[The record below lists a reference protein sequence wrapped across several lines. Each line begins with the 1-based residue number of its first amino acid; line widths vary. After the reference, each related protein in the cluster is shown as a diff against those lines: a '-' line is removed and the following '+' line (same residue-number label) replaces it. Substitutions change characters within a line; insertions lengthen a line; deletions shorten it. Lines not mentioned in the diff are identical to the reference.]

1 MTAMNKRNSQV
12 IPSPSTPETVHE
24 QPEPAPSTP
33 SENSPKSLSSVPERS
48 SRSRPSTGGSKNSTQ
63 SITQRQ
69 QNRGSGIP
77 YHASTQ
83 QQNLDAAA
91 EMVIL
96 SGSASGAIGSRSIE
110 GSKSSPN
117 FRQELARAQTDFPE
131 HLKDAAKRNNPRLK
145 VVTDS
150 TGLKHGARSAT
161 DSKPNGTGGVIPSPR
176 RLNSSAPEKSR
187 PRRNTT
193 TTVHQISAP
202 INDPNSR
209 QMPLGDVGGGP
220 ILVTNAMMQ
229 TKRLSTGEH
238 RTLPKQLAEEI
249 QKFQVADFA
258 KRYFTTHRT
267 GLIFRRK
274 VPVEQ
279 LMSFQKVSHTNF
291 WERPAVD
298 LFVSSRHF
306 QVPYWC

>member
-1 MTAMNKRNSQV
+1 MNKRNSQV

-96 SGSASGAIGSRSIE
+96 SGS
-110 GSKSSPN
+110 KSSPN
-117 FRQELARAQTDFPE
+117 FRRELARAQTDFPE
-131 HLKDAAKRNNPRLK
+131 PLKDAAKRNNPRLK

-150 TGLKHGARSAT
+150 TGLNGARSAT

-193 TTVHQISAP
+193 TTVQQISAP

-209 QMPLGDVGGGP
+209 QMPLGDLGGGP

-279 LMSFQKVSHTNF
+279 LMSFQKVSHAN
-291 WERPAVD
+291 
-298 LFVSSRHF
+298 S
-306 QVPYWC
+306 

>member
-1 MTAMNKRNSQV
+1 VTAMNKRNSQAM
-12 IPSPSTPETVHE
+12 PSPSTPETVPE
-24 QPEPAPSTP
+24 QPEPAASTP

-63 SITQRQ
+63 SNPPSAQRQ
-69 QNRGSGIP
+69 QNRTSGTP
-77 YHASTQ
+77 YHASI

-91 EMVIL
+91 EMVVR
-96 SGSASGAIGSRSIE
+96 SARSNGAIGSRSA
-110 GSKSSPN
+110 PN
-117 FRQELARAQTDFPE
+117 FGQELARAQTDFPL
-131 HLKDAAKRNNPRLK
+131 HLQDAAKRNNMKLR
-145 VVTDS
+145 VITDS
-150 TGLKHGARSAT
+150 VGSKQGTRSAT
-161 DSKPNGTGGVIPSPR
+161 DSRSNGTGGVIPSPR
-176 RLNSSAPEKSR
+176 RPNPVPEKSR

-202 INDPNSR
+202 INDSNSR
-209 QMPLGDVGGGP
+209 HMHLADVGGGP
-220 ILVTNAMMQ
+220 ILVTDPMMH

-279 LMSFQKVSHTNF
+279 LMSFQKVSHAN
-291 WERPAVD
+291 
-298 LFVSSRHF
+298 S
-306 QVPYWC
+306 